1 MFWYENG
8 KRQSHKNCGSE
19 QEQMGFLS
27 YRSGALS
34 STTALKATKN
44 AHPQNRDF
52 VNRHAAKKH
61 AQVPRTHMT
70 NEIGMMT
77 GTVGKTSNFCFSMF
91 LSGTQQNGAW
101 NDLLIGTAV
110 LSGSNHG
117 AGVNNPSY
125 RTCRTS
131 EGHDLDISF

>member
-1 MFWYENG
+1 MNSMAHFIVWQLCALVLGKVENNLMDMFWYENG

-70 NEIGMMT
+70 NEIGM
-77 GTVGKTSNFCFSMF
+77 
-91 LSGTQQNGAW
+91 
-101 NDLLIGTAV
+101 
-110 LSGSNHG
+110 
-117 AGVNNPSY
+117 
-125 RTCRTS
+125 
-131 EGHDLDISF
+131 